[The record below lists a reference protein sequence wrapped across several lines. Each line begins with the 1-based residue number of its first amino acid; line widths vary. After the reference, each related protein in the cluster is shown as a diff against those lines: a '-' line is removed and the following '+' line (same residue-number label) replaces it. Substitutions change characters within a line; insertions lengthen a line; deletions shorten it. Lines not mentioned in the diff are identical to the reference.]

1 MAKRKLSALQGS
13 YRAFFL
19 FSLSQY
25 EVDSPAQLSREQQI
39 VFFTTVREDWKWLK
53 TELAAREALAKE
65 KQDAIKQKE
74 DSAGEKE
81 KLEGESQVKGTIVK
95 KEQYSKV
102 KASRPS
108 VPLTSNKPS
117 KSNSSN
123 HVRENVAEQ
132 IISQQN
138 PEQTIDLQI
147 KYHPNQFFEQEGLYT
162 YPVVKMPKEGSYLK
176 LPRKGRALG
185 KGYKE
190 QDFYK
195 AIVAN
200 IPELDVD
207 IDLHMAIPFYNRPYE
222 PDIVLIDQFLKL
234 YIDIEID
241 EPYDGYYRFPTHE
254 IEKDDIRDLFFN
266 ESGWV
271 VIRFTERQIHTQ
283 EKECI
288 AYIKDVLN
296 SIYHYRLDES
306 SNCTS
311 EPQWDYQTAI
321 RWEKEHYREKYL
333 SIAKF
338 GKQKNTSAVI
348 VDVNELET
356 IEENLN
362 RTKKF
367 KTAVLQDNI
376 AFEDETHKYHHP
388 KDATG
393 NAQYISVTTLIER
406 FFPFDMD
413 RFIQGKAKREGLTE
427 EEVLE
432 EFLKIRDEAAEK
444 GTYLHEQ
451 IENFLKGENYDESLK
466 ELRLFEKFY
475 EEIIVAK
482 GFQFIEAE
490 KRILLDEYNVAG
502 TVDALF
508 KKPNKE
514 EYIIVDWKRSKKLVI
529 DGNPRKFGYG
539 FALSELSALDNS
551 SYYKY
556 ALQQNIYKYI
566 LEQNYGLSISSL
578 NLIVLHENYE
588 NYHRVDLKVMNK
600 EVKVILN
607 SINHKI

>member
-1 MAKRKLSALQGS
+1 MAKRELSALQGS
-13 YRAFFL
+13 YKSFFL
-19 FSLSQY
+19 FCLGQY
-25 EVDSPAQLSREQQI
+25 EVDFPAQLTREQKI
-39 VFFTTVREDWKWLK
+39 KFFTSVKEDWKWLK
-53 TELAAREALAKE
+53 AELAEREAIAKLREALT
-65 KQDAIKQKE
+65 KQNE
-74 DSAGEKE
+74 ESAGEREAHRTHIKKQGYAKINITKPIITLTPNTKSKGEIPINSGEYIE
-81 KLEGESQVKGTIVK
+81 KQIV
-95 KEQYSKV
+95 SK
-102 KASRPS
+102 
-108 VPLTSNKPS
+108 
-117 KSNSSN
+117 
-123 HVRENVAEQ
+123 
-132 IISQQN
+132 QN
-138 PEQTIDLQI
+138 PEQTTDLQI
-147 KYHPNQFFEQEGLYT
+147 KYHPNQFFEQEELYA

-185 KGYKE
+185 KGFKE
-190 QDFYK
+190 QAFYN
-195 AIVAN
+195 AIVSS
-200 IPELDVD
+200 IPALEIDV
-207 IDLHMAIPFYNRPYE
+207 DLHMAIPFYNRPYE
-222 PDIVLIDQFLKL
+222 PDIVLIDRLLNL

-241 EPYDGYYRFPTHE
+241 EPYEGYYRFPTHE
-254 IEKDDIRDLFFN
+254 IEKDDVRDLFFI

-271 VIRFTERQIHTQ
+271 VIRFTERQVHTQ
-283 EKECI
+283 EKDCI

-306 SNCTS
+306 SNCIS
-311 EPQWDYQTAI
+311 EPQWDYQTAV

-333 SIAKF
+333 SIENF
-338 GKQKNTSAVI
+338 GKQKTTLGVI
-348 VDVNELET
+348 VDVTEFES

-367 KTAVLQDNI
+367 KTAFLQDNI
-376 AFEDETHKYHHP
+376 AFEEETHKYHHP

-406 FFPFDMD
+406 FFPFDMN
-413 RFIQGKAKREGLTE
+413 RFIQGKAKRDGLTE

-432 EFLKIRDEAAEK
+432 EFLRNRDEAAEK

-451 IENFLKGENYDESLK
+451 IENFLKGKDYDDTLK
-466 ELRLFEKFY
+466 ELKLFKKFY
-475 EEIIVAK
+475 EEIIVVK
-482 GFQFIEAE
+482 GFQFVEAE

-514 EYIIVDWKRSKKLVI
+514 EYIILDWKRSKKLVI

-539 FALSELSALDNS
+539 YALSELSALDNS

-578 NLIVLHENYE
+578 NLIVLHENYD
-588 NYHRVDLKVMNK
+588 NYYRVDLKVMNK